1 MAYFKKTV
9 RYALQEGETVIEVDS
24 LEFDNEKELNRFLEE
39 LYIRR
44 MNMSFQ
50 DVGEEFNR
58 LSDGFR
64 KARPTGWVQ
73 PEFGEMKMTKAVEK
87 ASEKN
92 RYSLRVDIE

>member
-1 MAYFKKTV
+1 MTEFKKTV

-24 LEFDNEKELNRFLEE
+24 LEFDNEKELNRFLEN
-39 LYIRR
+39 LYMYR
-44 MNMSFQ
+44 MRLSFMS
-50 DVGEEFNR
+50 VGERFNK

-64 KARPTGWVQ
+64 ANRKDLLMR
-73 PEFGEMKMTKAVEK
+73 MTPKRSAIK